1 MQDVDDADNKP
12 DIKSKAKSKSP
23 FPLSESS
30 HNSIRQR
37 KYALMQKFSGNEWWT
52 SLNSEFG
59 APYIGLDGKTLKEL
73 GTAHAELIS
82 ILPEPSSTP
91 ETVNINI
98 PIPTLGSYAT
108 KKVAIFNSKG
118 YGPRRTN
125 TGRFLDY
132 GPFTSFAPTYEGAG
146 VEVGRRTLA
155 ETVWRWE
162 QRRKAREAEQ
172 SHAQPEEAHD
182 VAMEDIQEVES
193 AENAG
198 TDVVKVTGDSLD
210 NLLPPDEINSIKT
223 ILSTLELEE
232 MVQELLERN
241 QRALRRLAE
250 LQKARLG
257 AKGGGTSQV
266 EEGSEEWETGELLF
280 PLMQSVS

>member
-1 MQDVDDADNKP
+1 
-12 DIKSKAKSKSP
+12 
-23 FPLSESS
+23 
-30 HNSIRQR
+30 
-37 KYALMQKFSGNEWWT
+37 MQKFSGNEWWT

-59 APYIGLDGKTLKEL
+59 APSIGLDGTTLKDL

-82 ILPEPSSTP
+82 ILPAPSSTP
-91 ETVNINI
+91 ETTNINI
-98 PIPTLGSYAT
+98 PIPNLGSYAA
-108 KKVAIFNSKG
+108 KKVATFNSKG
-118 YGPRRTN
+118 YGPRRTS

-132 GPFTSFAPTYEGAG
+132 GSFASFAPTYEGAG

-162 QRRKAREAEQ
+162 QRRKMREAERSNVQ
-172 SHAQPEEAHD
+172 LEEAGD

-193 AENAG
+193 TDKAK
-198 TDVVKVTGDSLD
+198 TDVVKVAEDSLD
-210 NLLPPDEINSIKT
+210 GLLPPEEISSIKAA
-223 ILSTLELEE
+223 LGTLELED

-257 AKGGGTSQV
+257 AEGGGTSQV
-266 EEGSEEWETGELLF
+266 EEGSEEWETGELFFQLKR
-280 PLMQSVS
+280 SVC

>member
-1 MQDVDDADNKP
+1 MLDNKP
-12 DIKSKAKSKSP
+12 DIKSKTKSKSP
-23 FPLSESS
+23 LPPSESS
-30 HNSIRQR
+30 HDSIRQR

-59 APYIGLDGKTLKEL
+59 APSIDLDGKTLKAL

-91 ETVNINI
+91 ETADI

-108 KKVAIFNSKG
+108 KKAATFNSKG
-118 YGPRRTN
+118 YGPRRTS

-132 GPFTSFAPTYEGAG
+132 GPFASFAPTYEGAG

-162 QRRKAREAEQ
+162 QRRKAKEAER
-172 SHAQPEEAHD
+172 SHARLEEACD
-182 VAMEDIQEVES
+182 VAMENIQEVES
-193 AENAG
+193 TEKAS
-198 TDVVKVTGDSLD
+198 TDVVEATEDSLD
-210 NLLPPDEINSIKT
+210 DLLPPDEISSIIA
-223 ILSTLELEE
+223 ILGTLELEE

-257 AKGGGTSQV
+257 TKGGGTSQV

-280 PLMQSVS
+280 PFMQSVS